1 MGHGRD
7 EDIRRR
13 AHELWE
19 QEGRPHGKDSEHWE
33 RARREIEDGAAAPVP
48 AKRRAP
54 AKTAGAAKASGT
66 GSAKTSAARKPS
78 SKPKS

>member
-7 EDIRRR
+7 DEIRRR

-33 RARREIEDGAAAPVP
+33 RARREIEDGVAAPLEK
-48 AKRRAP
+48 KRRAP
-54 AKTAGAAKASGT
+54 AKAAAKPGPAKAGAAKKA
-66 GSAKTSAARKPS
+66 SAK
-78 SKPKS
+78 SKS